1 MCFCLTR
8 IATKFRRAQNEAY
21 CSKLVAERKIIL
33 ISIALNKRKSNKP
46 EEILKNKCLNYLFAS
61 AFTQQYYKYLPKRV
75 LRTKQEKS
83 KENATY
89 PNKMFVATL
98 TTRSEHS
105 LNFTIIKKKKL
116 DLNTTFFV
124 ELL

>member
-1 MCFCLTR
+1 MLLLDKNSYREF
-8 IATKFRRAQNEAY
+8 RAQKEAY
-21 CSKLVAERKIIL
+21 CFKLVQKIIM

-105 LNFTIIKKKKL
+105 LNSTIINKKKL
-116 DLNTTFFV
+116 VLNTTFFV

>member
-8 IATKFRRAQNEAY
+8 IATEFRRAQNEAY

-105 LNFTIIKKKKL
+105 LNFTIINKKKL

>member
-8 IATKFRRAQNEAY
+8 IATEFRRAQSEAY

-105 LNFTIIKKKKL
+105 LNFTIINKKKL